1 MRHVNLTFEKGKSM
15 SSVFNQMHRFFNP
28 NSVAVIGASRRIM
41 KAGHVIFKNF
51 VDSKRRGVFKGE
63 LYPVNPHEDQIL
75 GYRCYPSL
83 RDIKGE
89 VELVVIAVPA
99 RFVPKIVED
108 AASKGVKAIVII
120 SGGFGEVGNHELEKR
135 VKAIAEKAEI
145 RVLGPN
151 CLGVYDSSTGVD
163 MLFLPET
170 KVLTTGDEVVATPRP
185 MPGPIAIVTQ
195 SGAFG
200 VAALDYLAGRQL
212 GLSKFVSF
220 GNEIDVN
227 ESEMLEYFL
236 HDEQT
241 RVILLY
247 AESIE
252 AGREFMNVA
261 KRVTKEK
268 PIVALKSG
276 KTEAG
281 IRAALS
287 HTGAIAGSD
296 RIYDSVFMQVGIL
309 RAKDMEEFFDAGKAL
324 AFQPPAAGKNV
335 AIITSAGGPAIMA
348 ADECE
353 SRGVR
358 VKKFSDETIA
368 KFEAL
373 KKAGKI
379 PSFATNLN
387 PLDLT
392 GSATSEM
399 FVEGMKILLEDPEIH
414 GILVFGL
421 HHAPALQEDFVD
433 RIASLAKDYTK
444 PVVACDIGET
454 EMALY
459 IRFRFDKQGI
469 PAYFSPED
477 AARAMVALVN
487 YGQYLKRT
495 GGFEWYV
502 ERFRTDRI

>member
-1 MRHVNLTFEKGKSM
+1 M
-15 SSVFNQMHRFFNP
+15 SSVIEQMHRFFNP
-28 NSVAVIGASRRIM
+28 NSVAVVGASRKIM

-51 VDSKRRGVFKGE
+51 VDNKRRGVFKGE
-63 LYPVNPHEDQIL
+63 LYPVNPNEDQIL
-75 GYRCYPSL
+75 GYKCYTSL
-83 RDIKGE
+83 TEIIEE
-89 VELVVIAVPA
+89 VELVVVAVPA
-99 RFVPKIVED
+99 RFVPKIMED
-108 AASKGVKAIVII
+108 AAEKKVKAVAII
-120 SGGFGEVGNHELEKR
+120 SGGFSEVGNHELEKQ
-135 VKAIAEKAEI
+135 VKTTAEKAGI

-151 CLGVYDSSTGVD
+151 CLGVYDSGTGVD

-185 MPGPIAIVTQ
+185 MPGPIAMVTQ

-227 ESEMLEYFL
+227 ESEMLEYLL

-241 RVILLY
+241 RVILFY
-247 AESIE
+247 TESIE
-252 AGREFMNVA
+252 SGREFMDVA
-261 KRVTKEK
+261 KEVTREK

-276 KTEAG
+276 RTEAG

-296 RIYDSVFMQVGIL
+296 RIYDSVFMQVGVL
-309 RAKDMEEFFDAGKAL
+309 RVKDMEEFFDAGKAL

-353 SRGVR
+353 SRGVH
-358 VKKFSDETIA
+358 VKKFSDETIG

-373 KKAGKI
+373 KRAGKI
-379 PSFATNLN
+379 PAFATNLN

-433 RIASLAKDYTK
+433 RIAGLAKNYTK

-477 AARAMVALVN
+477 AARAVVALVN
-487 YGQYLKRT
+487 YGQYLKKT
-495 GGFEWYV
+495 GGFERYL
-502 ERFRTDRI
+502 EKFKTGKT

>member
-1 MRHVNLTFEKGKSM
+1 M
-15 SSVFNQMHRFFNP
+15 SSVIEQMHKFFNP
-28 NSVAVIGASRRIM
+28 NSVAVVGASRKTM
-41 KAGHVIFKNF
+41 KAGHVIFRNF
-51 VDSKRRGVFKGE
+51 VDNKRRGILKGE
-63 LYPVNPHEDQIL
+63 LYPVNPHEDRIL

-83 RDIKGE
+83 TEIPGE
-89 VELVVIAVPA
+89 VELIVIVVPA
-99 RFVPKIVED
+99 KFVPKIMED
-108 AASKGVKAIVII
+108 AAKKKVKAAAII
-120 SGGFGEVGNHELEKR
+120 SGGFGEVGNHELEKQ
-135 VKAIAEKAEI
+135 VTTTAEKAGI

-151 CLGVYDSSTGVD
+151 CLGVYDSGTGVD
-163 MLFLPET
+163 TLFLPET
-170 KVLTTGDEVVATPRP
+170 KVLTTGDMVVATPRP

-200 VAALDYLAGRQL
+200 VAALDYLAGRQM

-220 GNEIDVN
+220 GNKIDVK
-227 ESEMLEYFL
+227 ESEMLEYLL

-252 AGREFMNVA
+252 SGREFMDVA
-261 KRVTKEK
+261 KKVTREK

-296 RIYDSVFMQVGIL
+296 RIYDSVFTQVGVH
-309 RAKDMEEFFDAGKAL
+309 RAKDMEEFFDSGKAL

-353 SRGVR
+353 SKGVH
-358 VKKFSDETIA
+358 VKRFSDETMA
-368 KFEAL
+368 KFENL
-373 KKAGKI
+373 KKTGKI

-399 FVEGMKILLEDPEIH
+399 FVEGTKVLLEDPEIH

-433 RIASLAKDYTK
+433 RIADLAKNYTK
-444 PVVACDIGET
+444 PIVACDIGET

-477 AARAMVALVN
+477 AARAVVALVN
-487 YGQYLKRT
+487 YGQYLKKT
-495 GGFEWYV
+495 DSFERYM
-502 ERFRTDRI
+502 EKFRKGKT